1 MLGLVLCL
9 APLSLLAQFETA
21 EVLGTVTDSTG
32 QVVAGAS
39 VTLTSQETNIESKT
53 VTDAAGDYGFF
64 NVKVGTYTITVEH
77 AGFTKFTTPDV
88 RVDVTARQRVDAK
101 LQVGQITES
110 VTVTGAAEVLQTDSS
125 DHSQVI
131 NQEQIVELP
140 LNGRDYA
147 NLALLAT
154 NVHISPQA
162 LSFSPSAT
170 PREGAFNVNGMRST
184 YNNFQMDG
192 VDNNSYGTS
201 NQGYTSQVVQPSPD
215 ALQEFKVVTSNFSA
229 EYGKRWRRRGDSGVA
244 VGHQ

>member
-131 NQEQIVELP
+131 NQAADRGATVERPGLCE
-140 LNGRDYA
+140 
-147 NLALLAT
+147 
-154 NVHISPQA
+154 S
-162 LSFSPSAT
+162 SA
-170 PREGAFNVNGMRST
+170 A
-184 YNNFQMDG
+184 
-192 VDNNSYGTS
+192 
-201 NQGYTSQVVQPSPD
+201 
-215 ALQEFKVVTSNFSA
+215 
-229 EYGKRWRRRGDSGVA
+229 
-244 VGHQ
+244 GHQRSHLSASAQFLSQRHAA